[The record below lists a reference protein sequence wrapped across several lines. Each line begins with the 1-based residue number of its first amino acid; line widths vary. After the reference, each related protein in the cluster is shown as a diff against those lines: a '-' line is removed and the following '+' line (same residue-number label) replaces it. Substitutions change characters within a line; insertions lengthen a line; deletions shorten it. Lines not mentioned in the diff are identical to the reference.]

1 MLSTKDKRT
10 QTYIGVLNVQFSVS
24 SLRARNVSEH
34 FVSSMEIETVDM
46 NRNDFFGN
54 LIRISGTVYV
64 CS

>member
-1 MLSTKDKRT
+1 MLPTKDKRT

-24 SLRARNVSEH
+24 SLRARNVSER
-34 FVSSMEIETVDM
+34 FVSPVEIETVDM

-54 LIRISGTVYV
+54 LMRISGMSRV

>member
-24 SLRARNVSEH
+24 SLRARNVSER

-54 LIRISGTVYV
+54 LIRISGMSRV